1 MAGVKYMGKIKITFF
16 DIDGTLID
24 SKKKKIT
31 QNAKNTL
38 LRLQENGIK
47 ICIATGR
54 SPVEVPDFESEGVK
68 FDAFLTFNGSY
79 CFNDKEEIFHNPL
92 DKDDVKQ
99 ILQNAK
105 ELGHYVQVAT
115 KDRLGANGREEK
127 LVEYF
132 SIVDQEVHVVPDF
145 EKMIEEDV
153 YQIMMA
159 GTKKEYKDMVKNT
172 KRAAVTAWW
181 PEAVDIIPLDGGK
194 GNSVK
199 KILEYY
205 QIEKEEAMAFGDG
218 NNDLDMLREVGH
230 AVAMGNAS
238 KELKEIADVVCGDVS
253 EDGIYTYCKEHDYF
267 KN

>member
-1 MAGVKYMGKIKITFF
+1 MDKIKIAFF

-31 QNAKNTL
+31 DKTKNTL
-38 LRLQENGIK
+38 LRLQENEIK

-54 SPVEVPDFESEGVK
+54 SPVEVPDFESEGVR

-79 CFNDKEEIFHNPL
+79 CFNEKEEIFHNPL
-92 DKDDVKQ
+92 DKIDVKQ
-99 ILQNAK
+99 IIQNAN
-105 ELGHYVQVAT
+105 ELGHDVMVAT
-115 KDRLGANGREEK
+115 KDRLGANGREKK

-132 SIVDQEVHVVPDF
+132 AIVNQKVQVVPDF
-145 EKMIEEDV
+145 EEMIEEDV

-159 GTKKEYKDMVKNT
+159 GDKTEYEDMVKGT

-205 QIEKEEAMAFGDG
+205 QIDKEESMAFGDG
-218 NNDLDMLREVGH
+218 NNDLEMLKEVGH

-238 KELKEIADVVCGDVS
+238 EELKAVADVICGDVS
-253 EDGIYTYCKEHDYF
+253 EDGIYKYCKEHDYF

>member
-1 MAGVKYMGKIKITFF
+1 MSKIKIAFF

-31 QNAKNTL
+31 ENTKNTL
-38 LRLQENGIK
+38 LQLQENGIK

-54 SPVEVPDFESEGVK
+54 SPIEVPDFESDGIK

-79 CFNDKEEIFHNPL
+79 CFNDKEVIFQNPL
-92 DKDDVKQ
+92 EASDVQQ
-99 ILQNAK
+99 IIRNA
-105 ELGHYVQVAT
+105 ERMGHCVMLAT

-132 SIVDQEVHVVPDF
+132 TIVNQEVRVVPDF
-145 EKMIEEDV
+145 EEMSKEDI

-159 GTKKEYKDMVKNT
+159 GTKEEYEMMVKDT

-181 PEAVDIIPLDGGK
+181 DQAVDIIPSDGGK

-199 KILEYY
+199 RILEYY

-218 NNDLDMLREVGH
+218 NNDLEMLKAVGH

-238 KELKEIADVVCGDVS
+238 KELKEVADVICGDVS
-253 EDGIYTYCKEHDYF
+253 EDGIYTYCKENDYF
-267 KN
+267 RS

>member
-1 MAGVKYMGKIKITFF
+1 MSKIKIAFF

-31 QNAKNTL
+31 ENTKNTL
-38 LRLQENGIK
+38 LKLQENGIK

-54 SPVEVPDFESEGVK
+54 PPIEVPDFEKEGLK
-68 FDAFLTFNGSY
+68 FDTFLTFNGSY
-79 CFNDKEEIFHNPL
+79 CYNDKEDIFQNPL
-92 DKDDVKQ
+92 DENDVKK
-99 ILQNAK
+99 IIQNANK
-105 ELGHYVQVAT
+105 LGHPVVVST
-115 KDRLGANGREEK
+115 KDRSGANGIEDK
-127 LVEYF
+127 LIEYF
-132 SIVDQEVHVVPDF
+132 AIANQEVHVASDF
-145 EKMIEEDV
+145 EEMIKEDV

-159 GTKKEYKDMVKNT
+159 GNQSEYEDMVKDT

-181 PEAVDIIPLDGGK
+181 PEAVDIIPSDGGK

-205 QIEKEEAMAFGDG
+205 QVEKEESMAFGDG
-218 NNDLDMLREVGH
+218 NNDLEMLKEVGH